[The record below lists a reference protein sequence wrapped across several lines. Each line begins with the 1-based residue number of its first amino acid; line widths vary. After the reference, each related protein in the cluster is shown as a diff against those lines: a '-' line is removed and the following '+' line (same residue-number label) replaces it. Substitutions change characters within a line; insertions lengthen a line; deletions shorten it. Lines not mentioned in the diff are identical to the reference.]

1 MGQKGPHLVL
11 YKSAGIYP
19 SVIGPRR
26 GLFTGSGG
34 GGRGGYP
41 EIPRKPGF
49 PRPMSLSDFPGK
61 TRKVQPDVFISFIHD
76 YGGTPALSLQILN
89 PWTIGRSLSLN
100 TDVFSFLLIFIP
112 SLFLVF
118 LIPRSTRQFILL
130 ITVRPRR
137 RYPD

>member
-34 GGRGGYP
+34 GGGGYP
-41 EIPRKPGF
+41 EIPRKP
-49 PRPMSLSDFPGK
+49 RISAADVSLRFPGK
-61 TRKVQPDVFISFIHD
+61 TRKVQPDVFISFFHD
-76 YGGTPALSLQILN
+76 YGGTPALSPQILN

-100 TDVFSFLLIFIP
+100 IDVLLFFIII
-112 SLFLVF
+112 SH
-118 LIPRSTRQFILL
+118 TLL
-130 ITVRPRR
+130 
-137 RYPD
+137 